1 MKKIFPS
8 TKTYV
13 SQSKITGAERGVFAS
28 ENIDKGETIES
39 CPTIEIPKQELEF
52 LQNSFLTSY
61 IFFCGKNKERL
72 LIALGFG
79 SMYNHNYTP
88 NAEYK
93 IDPQAKKIE
102 FSSLKTIHKGEEITV
117 NYVQE
122 SKSEVPLWFEV

>member
-1 MKKIFPS
+1 MKKISPS
-8 TKTYV
+8 IKTYV
-13 SQSKITGAERGVFAS
+13 SQSKITGAKRGVFAS
-28 ENIDKGETIES
+28 ENIEKGETIES

-61 IFFCGKNKERL
+61 IFFYGKNKERL

-93 IDPQAKKIE
+93 IDQQAKKIE
-102 FSSLKTIHKGEEITV
+102 FSSLKTIQKGEEITI

-122 SKSEVPLWFEV
+122 SKSGVPLWFEV